1 MRTPSEYTKNLKNR
15 VITEEMLIDCLYSSN
30 KRAKN
35 YRDKEREYREYY
47 RYNRYAY
54 DKYDNIERCH
64 TKKQEYYEQKEQLL
78 SVVEPTCIHKEHFG
92 FEKIR
97 IYDYQEEYKK
107 NRKRFVWENCY
118 FDRELGREVWFGDVL
133 DKTSPIYH
141 YYLFYDI
148 NGTKTFHSPISESD
162 IEKYNLNIIEI
173 DQLETEGHDISNLI
187 SNQFVKKMLELIHS
201 GDYTYV
207 PAGSKKKDG

>member
-1 MRTPSEYTKNLKNR
+1 MQYFVEKCKFLRKKGHRFTMSCRRRY
-15 VITEEMLIDCLYSSN
+15 LYIFNAIIS
-30 KRAKN
+30 A
-35 YRDKEREYREYY
+35 
-47 RYNRYAY
+47 
-54 DKYDNIERCH
+54 IELPRIPACYP
-64 TKKQEYYEQKEQLL
+64 KKQEYYEQKEQLL

-92 FEKIR
+92 FAKIR
-97 IYDYQEEYKK
+97 SYDYQEEYKK

-162 IEKYNLNIIEI
+162 IEYYRN
-173 DQLETEGHDISNLI
+173 
-187 SNQFVKKMLELIHS
+187 
-201 GDYTYV
+201 
-207 PAGSKKKDG
+207 